1 MVIKRRKEKTV
12 NMKQDIITFEDYDIT
27 IDEEEIKNMSKQ
39 ELIKCKEKI
48 QEIQN
53 LLENK

>member
-1 MVIKRRKEKTV
+1 
-12 NMKQDIITFEDYDIT
+12 MKQDIITFEDYDIT

-53 LLENK
+53 LLENR

>member
-1 MVIKRRKEKTV
+1 
-12 NMKQDIITFEDYDIT
+12 MKQDTITFEDYDIT
-27 IDEEEIKNMSKQ
+27 IDEEEIKKMSKE
-39 ELIKCKEKI
+39 ELIKCKEKV